1 MKQPE
6 DNKTIDM
13 IGGEGNTPK
22 PVERYVFWIEVN
34 GVEVGRIASG
44 VPEASDAVLSIPADR
59 AATILT
65 RGFNIVTL
73 RHVDLRKLDPSD
85 TRTGGTLARRAGR
98 GDAWPVAVY
107 RLALR

>member
-1 MKQPE
+1 VTLELRSRTRFEEPTYQV
-6 DNKTIDM
+6 TLA
-13 IGGEGNTPK
+13 
-22 PVERYVFWIEVN
+22 VEVN

-59 AATILT
+59 AATILK

-107 RLALR
+107 RLTLR